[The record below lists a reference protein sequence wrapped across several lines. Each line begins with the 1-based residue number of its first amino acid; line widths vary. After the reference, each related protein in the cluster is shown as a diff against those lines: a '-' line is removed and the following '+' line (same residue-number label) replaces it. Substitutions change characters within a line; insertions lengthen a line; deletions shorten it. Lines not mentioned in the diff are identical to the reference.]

1 MRHIM
6 ALKIGIPSGSRHTSS
21 PSRIAS
27 ASSFATAAR
36 TPSLT
41 AGGECMSVARDER
54 HFPALR
60 VGHAAEAVEFDFGD
74 QVGMRCQFI
83 DEHWRCRSD
92 SRKDNWQIK

>member
-1 MRHIM
+1 
-6 ALKIGIPSGSRHTSS
+6 
-21 PSRIAS
+21 
-27 ASSFATAAR
+27 
-36 TPSLT
+36 
-41 AGGECMSVARDER
+41 MSVARDER

-74 QVGMRCQFI
+74 QVGMRCQLM